1 MSPISSMNANEST
14 DLTTEQT
21 TPPPANP
28 NNSTSSNNHSER
40 AEGNRRSR
48 NNRRRGNNNP
58 STSTPASVKKF
69 EGDTPTIGAVLCL
82 SNEDVDLGKEG
93 FTKFQSKLE
102 EYILREFDNAKDIA
116 PLIINL
122 KDPSKDFEAKHF
134 PKSKYT
140 TEECENDPIKKKI
153 VESQANMYMAR
164 VRDLDQNIAHLFS
177 RVWGQCTPA
186 LQAELK
192 AEDEYDTK
200 RENYDALWLMTTAK
214 KLIASVDSRGN
225 PFYNAMKIIDDFHKI
240 KQYSNESP
248 QKWLDRFQAAVDT
261 MYLAGCGHIFYS
273 PTVSGHTAPSTDEV
287 VLTKERKKFEAMYFF
302 MRSDANRYGPLQHTL
317 FLDMVKGNDHYPQT
331 TTAAYDMLLQY
342 DQ

>member
-1 MSPISSMNANEST
+1 
-14 DLTTEQT
+14 
-21 TPPPANP
+21 
-28 NNSTSSNNHSER
+28 
-40 AEGNRRSR
+40 
-48 NNRRRGNNNP
+48 
-58 STSTPASVKKF
+58 
-69 EGDTPTIGAVLCL
+69 
-82 SNEDVDLGKEG
+82 
-93 FTKFQSKLE
+93 
-102 EYILREFDNAKDIA
+102 
-116 PLIINL
+116 
-122 KDPSKDFEAKHF
+122 
-134 PKSKYT
+134 
-140 TEECENDPIKKKI
+140 
-153 VESQANMYMAR
+153 
-164 VRDLDQNIAHLFS
+164 
-177 RVWGQCTPA
+177 
-186 LQAELK
+186 
-192 AEDEYDTK
+192 
-200 RENYDALWLMTTAK
+200 MTTAK